1 MQGSKLKKIK
11 DKRTN
16 ESFKKPN
23 PTIPIDPKPIEI
35 KQGEANE
42 LVEEFED
49 EWEDEIIEEY
59 DEEEEDGMITEDGEF
74 VPVSKPKKS
83 NVIPF
88 VGRKEDIAQ
97 GEILEYSN
105 SAYKM
110 FHRASTEWPCLSV
123 DFIIDSA
130 DPFNL
135 GKRDFGEGLKD
146 FEYPIDLYV
155 VGGSQADMSHMN
167 SLYVMRFSDLSV
179 TQFDDD
185 EYIERSFEEVDPV
198 LFYEKIP
205 LKAATNRVKTMQY
218 HPIVGVMNENG
229 QLQIHDVRA
238 SFANV
243 KARKEGDPLETQGK
257 IKLLKQF
264 MLSNEG
270 YGLDFSPHV
279 MGRIA
284 AGTHDGKLYIIQP
297 KDADISDL
305 VMVEEQ
311 ITRHTDSIEDIQF
324 SPVEPEV
331 VATCSVD
338 GTVRIFD
345 LRTPFKNVSEL
356 KIDAHSCD
364 VNVISWNKKAPNL
377 LASGADDGS
386 FKVWD
391 LRYVGKPAITNIH
404 WHTDAIT
411 SIEWQPHDEWTICVG
426 SADNRLSMWDF
437 SVEKDDSE
445 MVDENLQNI
454 PDQLLFLHQG
464 QEDLKECKWH
474 PVYHNVLISTASD
487 GYNVFE
493 PAIDVEDEDS
503 VGSPNDLELVPDQVN

>member
-1 MQGSKLKKIK
+1 MK
-11 DKRTN
+11 DKRN
-16 ESFKKPN
+16 QESFKKPHPN
-23 PTIPIDPKPIEI
+23 AISDPKPIEI
-35 KQGEANE
+35 KQNEPDE
-42 LVEEFED
+42 LVEEFDD
-49 EWEDEIIEEY
+49 EWEDEILEDEDIE
-59 DEEEEDGMITEDGEF
+59 DEEGMITEEGEF
-74 VPVSKPKKS
+74 IPVNKPKK
-83 NVIPF
+83 NNIVPF
-88 VGRKEDIAQ
+88 LGRKDELAQ
-97 GEILEYSN
+97 GEVLEYSN

-123 DFIIDSA
+123 DFLIDSP
-130 DPFNL
+130 DPYTIV
-135 GKRDFGEGLKD
+135 KRDFSQGLKTFD
-146 FEYPIDLYV
+146 YPIDLYV

-167 SLYVMRFSDLSV
+167 SLYVMRFSDLSI
-179 TQFDDD
+179 TQYDDD

-198 LFYEKIP
+198 LYYEKIP
-205 LKAATNRVKTMQY
+205 LKSATNRVKTLQHY
-218 HPIVGVMNENG
+218 PIVGVMNENG
-229 QLQIHDVRA
+229 QLQVHDVRA

-243 KARKEGDPLETQGK
+243 KSRKEGDPLESQGK
-257 IKLLKQF
+257 VKLLKQF

-284 AGTHDGKLYIIQP
+284 AGTRDGRLYIIQP
-297 KDADISDL
+297 KDEQMSDL
-305 VMVEEQ
+305 IVMDEQ
-311 ITRHTDSIEDIQF
+311 ITKHTDSIEDIQF
-324 SPVEPEV
+324 SPMEPDV
-331 VATCSVD
+331 LATCSVD
-338 GTVRIFD
+338 RTVRIFD

-356 KIDAHSCD
+356 KIDAHNCD
-364 VNVISWNKKAPNL
+364 VNVISWNKRAANL

-391 LRYVGKPAITNIH
+391 LRYPSKPAITNIH
-404 WHTDAIT
+404 WHSDAIT
-411 SIEWQPHDEWTICVG
+411 SIEWQPHDEWTLCVG
-426 SADNRLSMWDF
+426 SADNRLSLWDF

-503 VGSPNDLELVPDQVN
+503 VGSPNDLDLVPEQI